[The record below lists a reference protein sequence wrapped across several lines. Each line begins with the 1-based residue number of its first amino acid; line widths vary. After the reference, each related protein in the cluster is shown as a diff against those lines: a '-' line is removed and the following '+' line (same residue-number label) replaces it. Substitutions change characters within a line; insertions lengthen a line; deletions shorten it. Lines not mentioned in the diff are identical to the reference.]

1 LFLERLGITI
11 DDLNQVLEKSK
22 KYGSISKVLQA
33 LDDFPTLETIQQ
45 QISTMC
51 SQKEDLRN
59 HTESL
64 KKEIKTL
71 EDQRSQIKDIL
82 DLYNELKQLG
92 LNESVLHRIKEV
104 SNKYGRMENILE
116 AIQVYN
122 NLTEIRAH
130 ADEFENKISNSKT
143 KLDKIN
149 ADYAHFQTLIDMCHT
164 LLYDYKFSISAINEI
179 YGMAKRYGKPFEVIK
194 AVAKYGELQDLENIV
209 NELSKQRSDLESRIK
224 ILENRTHELEGQAET
239 IKESVNGLLQ
249 PVSSELKQTISST
262 MESLTSTYKQQIDI
276 IRKDTEEYA
285 KRLGQSAVFEEEL
298 KLARLVRTMIKYPTD
313 IAANNLPI
321 DYAILLIGA
330 VSNFCRA
337 KKINP
342 KAKAGEDINKKYSN
356 MLSFLEVEVL
366 DLLDWTKR
374 VLEGSM

>member
-1 LFLERLGITI
+1 MCLE
-11 DDLNQVLEKSK
+11 
-22 KYGSISKVLQA
+22 
-33 LDDFPTLETIQQ
+33 
-45 QISTMC
+45 
-51 SQKEDLRN
+51 KEDLCN

-92 LNESVLHRIKEV
+92 LNESMLQRLKEV
-104 SNKYGRMENILE
+104 SSKYGRMENILE
-116 AIQVYN
+116 AILAYN
-122 NLTEIRAH
+122 NLAEIRAH
-130 ADEFENKISNSKT
+130 ADAFENKISNAKT

-149 ADYAHFQTLIDMCHT
+149 ADYAHFQTLIDMCNT
-164 LLYDYKFSISAINEI
+164 LLYDYKFNISAINEI

-224 ILENRTHELEGQAET
+224 VLENRTHELEGQAET
-239 IKESVNGLLQ
+239 IKEPVNGLLQ
-249 PVSSELKQTISST
+249 PMLSELKQTLSSA

-285 KRLGQSAVFEEEL
+285 KRLGQSAIFEEEL
-298 KLARLVRTMIKYPTD
+298 KLARLVRTMIKHPTD
-313 IAANNLPI
+313 IAAANNLPI
-321 DYAILLIGA
+321 DYAILLISA

-342 KAKAGEDINKKYSN
+342 KARAGEDINKKYGN
-356 MLSFLEVEVL
+356 MLYFIEVEVL

-374 VLEGSM
+374 ILEGSM

>member
-1 LFLERLGITI
+1 VI
-11 DDLNQVLEKSK
+11 
-22 KYGSISKVLQA
+22 QA

-45 QISTMC
+45 QISTMY

-59 HTESL
+59 YTESL
-64 KKEIKTL
+64 KEEIKTL

-92 LNESVLHRIKEV
+92 LNESMLQRIKEA
-104 SNKYGRMENILE
+104 SSKYGRMENILE
-116 AIQVYN
+116 AILAYN
-122 NLTEIRAH
+122 NLAEIKAH
-130 ADEFENKISNSKT
+130 ADAFENKISNAKT

-149 ADYAHFQTLIDMCHT
+149 ADYAHFQTLIDMCNT
-164 LLYDYKFSISAINEI
+164 LLYDYKFNIPAINEI
-179 YGMAKRYGKPFEVIK
+179 YGMAKRYGKPFEVIE
-194 AVAKYGELQDLENIV
+194 AVAKYGELQELENIV

-249 PVSSELKQTISST
+249 PISSELKQTLSSA
-262 MESLTSTYKQQIDI
+262 MESLTSAYKQQIEI

-298 KLARLVRTMIKYPTD
+298 RLARLVRAMIKYPTD

-342 KAKAGEDINKKYSN
+342 KAKAGEDINKKYGN

-374 VLEGSM
+374 VLESSM